1 MCNFLLDEV
10 YKFLSFHGTNVRG
23 IKLQEYHFLKTDLY
37 IYIYILKG
45 AERETYKIRDEQ
57 FYIYETI
64 STTS

>member
-1 MCNFLLDEV
+1 MKFINFFRFTERMSGELNC
-10 YKFLSFHGTNVRG
+10 KSIISSKPIF
-23 IKLQEYHFLKTDLY
+23 IY